1 MSEITF
7 DISNYNLDG
16 TLRSQ
21 NRSFGDGFN
30 LDYNI
35 NTNYSGNTGGG
46 ANTGGGNP
54 FASGQAMNNFQMA
67 QGVGGI
73 LQGLFGRKKRKREQR
88 AAAAELSKRQKVY
101 EAQEYKNLAGDL
113 TNPYAKMNNPFED
126 LTVNTQQAEF
136 MAQQMNQNQANTM
149 SALSGAAGS
158 SGIAGLA
165 QALMNQNQIG
175 AQKASASIG
184 MQEAQNRALQAKGEM
199 QMEMAT
205 AKGQQMTDIYKF
217 KGAEQ
222 ARTLENNRV
231 ETLFGMAMKRKG
243 RADQAIQSANA
254 ALYGGIGNL
263 ATQYLTGGMDGMG
276 KKLTSIFQ

>member
-1 MSEITF
+1 MAENTF
-7 DISNYNLDG
+7 DISNFNLDG
-16 TLRSQ
+16 TPRGQ
-21 NRSFGDGFN
+21 NTSFGDGLNLNYNFN
-30 LDYNI
+30 SNPG
-35 NTNYSGNTGGG
+35 GN
-46 ANTGGGNP
+46 NTGGGNP
-54 FASGQAMNNFQMA
+54 FMSGDAMNKFQMA
-67 QGVGGI
+67 QGIGGI
-73 LQGLFGRKKRKREQR
+73 LQGVFGRKKRKREQR
-88 AAAAELSKRQKVY
+88 AAAAELGKRQKVY

-175 AQKASASIG
+175 TQKASASIG
-184 MQEAQNRALQAKGEM
+184 MQEAQNRAFQAKGEM

-243 RADQAIQSANA
+243 RADEAIQSANA
-254 ALYGGIGNL
+254 ALYGGIGQL
-263 ATQYLTGGMDGMG
+263 ATQAMSGGF
-276 KKLTSIFQ
+276 SPS